1 MPGIKEIRSKIKSVQ
16 STRKITRAMEM
27 VAASKMRKA
36 QDRMKIFRPYA
47 SNMRRMAVHLMQ
59 GNPEYSHPYLNERK
73 VSSVGIILVSTDK
86 GLCGGMNTNIS
97 RLVLSKIKEFSKD
110 NIEVYTSAFG
120 QKGLNLLTRIGSN
133 LLSQETQ
140 LGDVPDIGKLSPVMD
155 VQLKSYMDGKID
167 SLYIASTRF
176 VNTMKQEPV
185 FSRLLPL
192 SENLEDPY
200 YENDNKTH
208 ITDTKADTKVYNWD
222 YIYEPDSRTV
232 IDNLLDRYVD
242 CLLYQAVVENMASE
256 QSARMVAMKAAS
268 DNAKRVIDDL
278 QMVYN
283 KNRQTAIT
291 KEISE
296 IVSGASAV

>member
-16 STRKITRAMEM
+16 STSKITRAMEM

-59 GNPEYSHPYLNERK
+59 GNPEYSHSYLIERK
-73 VSSVGIILVSTDK
+73 TSAVGIILVSTDK

-97 RLVLSKIKEFSKD
+97 RLVLSKIQEFSKND
-110 NIEVYTSAFG
+110 IEVYTSAFG

-133 LLSQETQ
+133 LLSQETH
-140 LGDVPDIGKLSPVMD
+140 LGDIPDISRLLPVLD
-155 VQLKSYMDGKID
+155 VQLKAYIDGKID
-167 SLYIASTRF
+167 SLYVASTRF
-176 VNTMKQEPV
+176 VNTMRQEPI
-185 FSRLLPL
+185 FLRLLPL
-192 SENLEDPY
+192 STNLYDPY
-200 YENDNKTH
+200 HE
-208 ITDTKADTKVYNWD
+208 TDSQFPIADTNVYNWD
-222 YIYEPDSRTV
+222 YIYEPDAKTV

-242 CLLYQAVVENMASE
+242 CLLYQAIVENMASE
-256 QSARMVAMKAAS
+256 HSARMVAMKAAS

-278 QMVYN
+278 QMIYN

>member
-16 STRKITRAMEM
+16 STSKITRAMEM

-47 SNMRRMAVHLMQ
+47 SNMRRIAIHLMQ
-59 GNPEYSHPYLNERK
+59 GNPEYSHPYLIERK
-73 VSSVGIILVSTDK
+73 ISAVGIILVSTDK

-97 RLVLSKIKEFSKD
+97 RLVLSKLKEFNKD

-120 QKGLNLLTRIGSN
+120 QKSLNLLTRIGSN

-140 LGDVPDIGKLSPVMD
+140 LGDVPDISRLLPVMD
-155 VQLKSYMDGKID
+155 VQLKAYMEGKID
-167 SLYIASTRF
+167 SLYVASTRF
-176 VNTMKQEPV
+176 VNTMRQEPI
-185 FSRLLPL
+185 FSRFLPL
-192 SENLEDPY
+192 SVNLDDPY
-200 YENDNKTH
+200 HKIDKDYTSDN
-208 ITDTKADTKVYNWD
+208 ANVYNWD
-222 YIYEPDSRTV
+222 YIYEPDAKSV

-242 CLLYQAVVENMASE
+242 CLLYQAIVENMASE

-278 QMVYN
+278 QMIYN

>member
-59 GNPEYSHPYLNERK
+59 GNPEYSHSYLIEK
-73 VSSVGIILVSTDK
+73 KISAVGIILVSTDK

-97 RLVLSKIKEFSKD
+97 KLVLSKIKEFSKN
-110 NIEVYTSAFG
+110 NIKVYTSAFG

-140 LGDVPDIGKLSPVMD
+140 LGDVPDISRLLPVMD
-155 VQLKSYMDGKID
+155 VQLKAYIDGKID
-167 SLYIASTRF
+167 SLYVASTRF
-176 VNTMKQEPV
+176 VNTMKQEPI
-185 FSRLLPL
+185 FSRILPL
-192 SENLEDPY
+192 STNLHDPY
-200 YENDNKTH
+200 YDADSNKPP
-208 ITDTKADTKVYNWD
+208 IADAKVYNWD
-222 YIYEPDSRTV
+222 YIYEPNAKIV

-242 CLLYQAVVENMASE
+242 CLLYQAIVENMASE

-278 QMVYN
+278 QMIYN